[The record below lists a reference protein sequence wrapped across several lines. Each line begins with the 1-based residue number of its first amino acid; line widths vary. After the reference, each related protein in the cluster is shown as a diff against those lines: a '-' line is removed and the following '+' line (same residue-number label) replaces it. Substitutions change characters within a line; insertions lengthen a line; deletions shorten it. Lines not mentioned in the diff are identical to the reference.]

1 MTKSS
6 LGAGDVKITILG
18 NEYTLK
24 PTLLAAKTISKDF
37 GGGFA
42 AMTRLSQLDFDAF
55 VKVIAV
61 GLTLTDTGKQKF
73 ADGKGLEEAIF
84 ETGVVSLSADCI
96 RFVHIVMN
104 GGKPPVDVEEGGEE
118 GPLDNA

>member
-1 MTKSS
+1 MAS
-6 LGAGDVKITILG
+6 LGAGDVTVTILG
-18 NEYTLK
+18 KEYTLK

-55 VKVIAV
+55 VKVLTV
-61 GLTLTDTGKQKF
+61 GLTLTDKGKQAF

-104 GGKPPVDVEEGGEE
+104 GGKPPVDEDEGEDK
-118 GPLDNA
+118 GPLEPNA